1 MRGTCVCI
9 KNIKLGD
16 IRNANFYNFESG
28 FKYKYYTDNI
38 GKYTLLSSGSESGA
52 LYVIIIDVS
61 ITDFDNYFMDIKDY
75 REFKINQIIM

>member
-16 IRNANFYNFESG
+16 IRNVNFYNFESG
-28 FKYKYYTDNI
+28 FKYKYDNI

-75 REFKINQIIM
+75 REFKINQIIYA